1 MLERSPGYVLAV
13 SLAIVVLG
21 GFMCSF
27 APILGGIIVSIGLVP
42 LVLVIGVIAR
52 RVSSKGAEN
61 V

>member
-13 SLAIVVLG
+13 SLAIVALG

-42 LVLVIGVIAR
+42 VMVIGVVAR
-52 RVSSKGAEN
+52 HVSSKGA
-61 V
+61 